1 MQSQG
6 NVNVSVNANGDLSV
20 INTATNDAETL
31 SAIGA
36 VSLQVNASGNIDVL
50 DNAQQKLATVDSKT
64 GQVTLGANDN
74 ANNSECTEFGEYIR
88 CNAS

>member
-1 MQSQG
+1 MQ
-6 NVNVSVNANGDLSV
+6 
-20 INTATNDAETL
+20 ETL

-64 GQVTLGANDN
+64 GQVT
-74 ANNSECTEFGEYIR
+74 
-88 CNAS
+88 